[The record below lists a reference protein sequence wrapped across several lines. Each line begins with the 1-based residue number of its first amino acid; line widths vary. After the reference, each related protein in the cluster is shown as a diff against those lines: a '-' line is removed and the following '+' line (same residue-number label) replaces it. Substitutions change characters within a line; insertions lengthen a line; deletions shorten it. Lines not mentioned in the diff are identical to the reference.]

1 MLLFRHCHGVGD
13 RIIDIYFQNPKMV
26 MEQQKDVEVDG
37 IVILYLNALIPHFIQ
52 KMIADNLK

>member
-1 MLLFRHCHGVGD
+1 MLLFRHRHGVGD

-37 IVILYLNALIPHFIQ
+37 NVILYLNALIPHFIQ
-52 KMIADNLK
+52 KMICG